1 MPSLSGKG
9 SGGKQVSSALSSLSL
24 GAGYG
29 SPSGTQSRFGPG
41 VGRASVDVSKPETF
55 GQSLEG
61 LGKGILGVVGSIP
74 LVGGIAKGALE
85 LGGGAIGGVGSAIGS
100 FRPVETG
107 PSVGDV
113 VSGIPGAA
121 LDVISAPS
129 KFVQKDLIAKDTARK
144 LKEGNLNDGFS
155 NASEYYNVPGIK
167 QLLNNNA
174 TQDEI
179 AEFIYNEGLTFG
191 AKPDI
196 ARDLVLGLVTDPLT
210 WVPFGAIASGAARA
224 GALTKAVRVGEV
236 LAAPDAKF
244 WQVWQPVGAVYNAI
258 TGMTSGSAR
267 AVSSVLAGKAAGV
280 FELAYKA
287 SNAKRYVGALSRV
300 AGGDAD
306 QVVSEASR
314 LTSYTASRFAKAGA
328 ARLVAEESALAV
340 RGSSQS
346 LVVSMS
352 EELKTLK
359 PRLTSTN
366 EEQIANEAIKI
377 LNKPIA
383 DGDDGLVNT
392 LKAMGF
398 KDKEVEELVIKVI
411 KSTGEEDLIAIS
423 NEYQKNFQRSA
434 VLVKSP
440 KEAESLLATRA
451 RTQGRAVTTAGVREA
466 IASKRELTA
475 FTNPNNIDAARQ
487 YVVSNLRYGL
497 SLSAEQGGR
506 LFDDIIAPAIRAG
519 QVDDAL
525 DFLDLTRM
533 SSFGRLAEGI
543 ATIRQTFKG
552 GPGQRLTLISARSL
566 TQGRADELRV
576 AIKAAKGNPAAIQKI
591 VGDAANQY
599 SDLYEAFGGK
609 NLARLN
615 ADELAEDFAK
625 YLDESKPS
633 FVRGITEEDVLELTP
648 QALKYQDEARA
659 AGYELGIAPK
669 DGVIEKVMT
678 LTDKIGREYQAK
690 TFSPFADLVDD
701 VFVDPTSLGQATLTY
716 KRNAVQSALNY
727 TFRRRYGAII
737 AEKVRD
743 RWITESNGIGM
754 TTREANETLRVIR
767 NLADEQQILPRG
779 LALEQALGANSSL
792 AKAINAS
799 LSKEA
804 ILRISERT
812 GVPANDVW
820 KTVFMNIF
828 KAYNGDLSDLGLLPK
843 FTSWV
848 KMNLPGIAIVSD
860 NAFPRFRFGV
870 ANPAFRTGQ
879 ENIEPVFFRFT
890 TGSRVMEERVAGL
903 TKNSIR
909 TRAILGEFAD
919 HAQVGDAQTA
929 FMQAGNQA
937 AIRIA
942 NKEPM
947 VMEALGKLAKGQ
959 VGVKDVGLAINR
971 SRLAVD
977 NRKLRALEAII
988 SKGMARRFYGVLND
1002 ESPQV
1007 IASVSKF
1014 LGTSDPEKIAYYI
1027 GLDFISRTDPIALRE
1042 LIKVGEKLGLE
1053 KLAPIPLKTA
1063 EERMLYQNVV
1073 EAARTAAAREGERAR
1088 RAIYFDPNRPWWERS
1103 LNHPFLGIY
1112 PLSYMVG
1119 KVIPEFVRLMI
1130 KTPFPGKLGGDRLFL
1145 GLQALDNVSDA
1156 VIAAEKYDPEFRT
1169 WIEDNP
1175 EAWMLLTWLVP
1186 YTPDNIGFGFS
1197 STVRKNVIGQGL
1209 KGEGLDVANIP
1220 QAAFEQFIGAS
1231 LPGVWRMGFNAA
1243 EDIAK
1248 DVPDLTEG
1256 APDVLEVLQGKN

>member
-29 SPSGTQSRFGPG
+29 SSSGRQSRFGPG
-41 VGRASVDVSKPETF
+41 VGRASVNVSEPETF

-224 GALTKAVRVGEV
+224 GALTKAVRAGEV

-1175 EAWMLLTWLVP
+1175 EAWLLLTWLIP

-1197 STVRKNVIGQGL
+1197 STVRRNVIGQGL
-1209 KGEGLDVANIP
+1209 KGEALDVANIP
-1220 QAAFEQFIGAS
+1220 QAAFEQFAGAS
-1231 LPGVWRMGFNAA
+1231 LPGVWRMGFNAFD
-1243 EDIAK
+1243 DIIK
-1248 DVPDLTEG
+1248 DAPDLTEG
-1256 APDVLEVLQGKN
+1256 AADALEVLQTKN

>member
-1 MPSLSGKG
+1 MPSIFGKG
-9 SGGKQVSSALSSLSL
+9 SGGQQVSSILSDVSFGVGKSA
-24 GAGYG
+24 AGG
-29 SPSGTQSRFGPG
+29 SQSRFGPG
-41 VGRASVDVSKPETF
+41 IGRASVNVSEPETF

-61 LGKGILGVVGSIP
+61 LGKGILGLVGSIP
-74 LVGGIAKGALE
+74 LVGGVAKGALE

-100 FRPVETG
+100 FKPVETG

-121 LDVISAPS
+121 LEVISAPS

-144 LKEGNLNDGFS
+144 LMEGNLKDGFG
-155 NASEYYNVPGIK
+155 NAAEYYNVPGIK

-179 AEFIYNEGLTFG
+179 AEFIYKEGLTFG
-191 AKPDI
+191 SKPDI

-224 GALTKAVRVGEV
+224 GALSKAVRAGEV

-267 AVSSVLAGKAAGV
+267 AVSTFLAGKAPGV

-287 SNAKRYVGALSRV
+287 SNAKKYVGALSRV
-300 AGGDAD
+300 AGSDAD

-346 LVVSMS
+346 LVVSIS
-352 EELKTLK
+352 DDLATLK
-359 PRLTSTN
+359 PRLNAAN
-366 EEQIANEAIKI
+366 EKQVVNEAIEI

-383 DGDDGLVNT
+383 EGDDGLVNT
-392 LKAMGF
+392 LMAMGF
-398 KDKEVEELVIKVI
+398 RTREVEELVLKVLKSDGEEGLIKV
-411 KSTGEEDLIAIS
+411 A
-423 NEYQKNFQRSA
+423 NEYQSKFQRNA
-434 VLVKSP
+434 ILVKSP
-440 KEAESLLATRA
+440 KEAESLLSTRA

-475 FTNPNNIDAARQ
+475 FTNPSNIDAARQ

-506 LFDDIIAPAIRAG
+506 LFDEVIAPAIRGG

-543 ATIRQTFKG
+543 ATVRQTFKG

-566 TQGRADELRV
+566 TQGRADELRA
-576 AIKAAKGNPAAIQKI
+576 AIEAAKGNPAAIQKI

-615 ADELAEDFAK
+615 ADELAEDFSK
-625 YLDESKPS
+625 YLDENKQS
-633 FVRGITEEDVLELTP
+633 FVRGITEDDVIELTP

-659 AGYELGIAPK
+659 AGYELGIAPE
-669 DGVIEKVMT
+669 DGVIGRVMT
-678 LTDKIGREYQAK
+678 LTDKIGREYQSRA
-690 TFSPFADLVDD
+690 FSPFADLVDD

-737 AEKVRD
+737 SEKVRD
-743 RWITESNGIGM
+743 RWITESNSIGM

-767 NLADEQQILPRG
+767 QLGDEQQILPRG
-779 LALEQALGANSSL
+779 LALEQALGSNSSL

-812 GVPANDVW
+812 GVPANNVW

-828 KAYNGDLSDLGLLPK
+828 KAYNGDLSDLGLMPK

-848 KMNLPGIAIVSD
+848 KMKFPAIAIVSD
-860 NAFPRFRFGV
+860 NVR
-870 ANPAFRTGQ
+870 
-879 ENIEPVFFRFT
+879 
-890 TGSRVMEERVAGL
+890 EERIAGL
-903 TKNSIR
+903 NKNAIG
-909 TRAILGEFAD
+909 TRGIIGEFAE
-919 HAQVGDAQTA
+919 HNQVGDAQTA
-929 FMQAGNQA
+929 FMQSSNGV

-959 VGVKDVGLAINR
+959 AGVRDVGLAVKR
-971 SRLAVD
+971 SVLAVD
-977 NRKLRALEAII
+977 DRKQSALEAII
-988 SKGMARRFYGVLND
+988 SKGMARRLYGVLND

-1007 IASVSKF
+1007 IASVGKF
-1014 LGTSDPEKIAYYI
+1014 LNTSDPEKIAYYI
-1027 GLDFISRTDPIALRE
+1027 GLDFIARTDPIAMRE
-1042 LIKVGEKLGLE
+1042 LIKAGEKVGLI
-1053 KLAPIPLKTA
+1053 ALKTP

-1088 RAIYFDPNRPWWERS
+1088 RAIYFDPNRAWWERS
-1103 LNHPFLGIY
+1103 LNHPLLALY

-1119 KVIPEFVRLMI
+1119 KVIPEFVRLMV

-1145 GLQALDNVSDA
+1145 GLQALDSVSDS

-1197 STVRKNVIGQGL
+1197 STFRKYVIGEGL

-1220 QAAFEQFIGAS
+1220 QAAFEQVVGAS
-1231 LPGVWRMGFNAA
+1231 IAGTWRMGFNAA
-1243 EDIAK
+1243 DDIIK
-1248 DVPDLTEG
+1248 DTPDLTEG
-1256 APDVLEVLQGKN
+1256 APDVLEILQGKN

>member
-1 MPSLSGKG
+1 MPSIFGKG
-9 SGGKQVSSALSSLSL
+9 SGGQQVSSIL
-24 GAGYG
+24 GDVSFGVGKSAAGG
-29 SPSGTQSRFGPG
+29 SQSRFGPG
-41 VGRASVDVSKPETF
+41 VGRASVNVSKPETF

-121 LDVISAPS
+121 LEVISAPS
-129 KFVQKDLIAKDTARK
+129 KFVQKELIAKDTARK
-144 LKEGNLNDGFS
+144 LREGNLKDGFG
-155 NASEYYNVPGIK
+155 NAAEYYNIPGIK
-167 QLLNNNA
+167 QLLSNNA

-179 AEFIYNEGLTFG
+179 ADFIYNEGLTFG
-191 AKPDI
+191 AKPNI

-224 GALTKAVRVGEV
+224 GALAKSVKAGEV
-236 LAAPDAKF
+236 LTAPEAKF
-244 WQVWQPVGAVYNAI
+244 WELWQPVGAVYNAI
-258 TGMTSGSAR
+258 TGMTSGSGR
-267 AVSSVLAGKAAGV
+267 AVSTVLAGKAAGT
-280 FELAYKA
+280 FELVYKT
-287 SNAKRYVGALSRV
+287 SNAKTFVGTLSRV
-300 AGGDAD
+300 SGPDAD

-314 LTSYTASRFAKAGA
+314 FAAYTASRFAKAGA

-346 LVVSMS
+346 LVVSIS
-352 EELKTLK
+352 DDLAPLK
-359 PRLTSTN
+359 PRLNAAN
-366 EEQIANEAIKI
+366 EKQVVNEAIEI

-383 DGDDGLVNT
+383 EGDDGLVNT

-398 KDKEVEELVIKVI
+398 RTREVEELVLKVLKSDGEEGLIKV
-411 KSTGEEDLIAIS
+411 A
-423 NEYQKNFQRSA
+423 NEYQSKFQRNA
-434 VLVKSP
+434 ILVNSP
-440 KEAESLLATRA
+440 KEAENLLATRA
-451 RTQGRAVTTAGVREA
+451 RMQGRSVTNAGAREG

-506 LFDDIIAPAIRAG
+506 LFDEIIAPAIRQG
-519 QVDDAL
+519 RVDDAL

-566 TQGRADELRV
+566 TQVRADELRA
-576 AIKAAKGNPAAIQKI
+576 AIEAAKGNPAAIQKI
-591 VGDAANQY
+591 VEDAANQY
-599 SDLYEAFGGK
+599 PDLYEAFGGK
-609 NLARLN
+609 NFSRLN
-615 ADELAEDFAK
+615 ADELAEDFSK
-625 YLDESKPS
+625 YLDENKQS

-659 AGYELGIAPK
+659 AGYELGIAPE
-669 DGVIEKVMT
+669 DGVIGKVMT
-678 LTDKIGREYQAK
+678 LTDKIGREYQSRA
-690 TFSPFADLVDD
+690 FSPFADLVDD

-767 NLADEQQILPRG
+767 QLGDEQQILPRG

-812 GVPANDVW
+812 GVPAKDVW

-848 KMNLPGIAIVSD
+848 KMKLPSIAIASD
-860 NAFPRFRFGV
+860 NLFPRFRFGV
-870 ANPAFRTGQ
+870 GAPQFRYGQ
-879 ENIEPVFFRFT
+879 ENIEPNFFRFT
-890 TGSRVMEERVAGL
+890 TGAGVREERIAGL

-909 TRAILGEFAD
+909 TRAIIGEFAD
-919 HAQVGDAQTA
+919 HNQVGDAQTA

-959 VGVKDVGLAINR
+959 AGVKDVGLAVKR
-971 SRLAVD
+971 SVLAVD
-977 NRKLRALEAII
+977 DRKQRGLEAII

-1002 ESPQV
+1002 ESPKV
-1007 IASVSKF
+1007 IASVGRF
-1014 LGTSDPEKIAYYI
+1014 LNASDPEKIGYYI
-1027 GLDFISRTDPIALRE
+1027 GLDFIARTDPIAMRE
-1042 LIKVGEKLGLE
+1042 LIKAGEKVGLI
-1053 KLAPIPLKTA
+1053 ALKTP

-1088 RAIYFDPNRPWWERS
+1088 RAIYFDPNRAWWERS
-1103 LNHPFLGIY
+1103 LNHPLLGIY

-1119 KVIPEFVRLMI
+1119 KVIPEFVRLMV

-1175 EAWMLLTWLVP
+1175 EAWLLLTWLVP

-1197 STVRKNVIGQGL
+1197 STVRRNVIGPGL
-1209 KGEGLDVANIP
+1209 KGEALDVANIP
-1220 QAAFEQFIGAS
+1220 QAAVEQVIGAS
-1231 LPGVWRMGFNAA
+1231 LPGFWRMGFNAA
-1243 EDIAK
+1243 DDIIK
-1248 DVPDLTEG
+1248 DTPDLTEG
-1256 APDVLEVLQGKN
+1256 APDVLEILQGKN

>member
-1 MPSLSGKG
+1 
-9 SGGKQVSSALSSLSL
+9 
-24 GAGYG
+24 
-29 SPSGTQSRFGPG
+29 
-41 VGRASVDVSKPETF
+41 
-55 GQSLEG
+55 
-61 LGKGILGVVGSIP
+61 
-74 LVGGIAKGALE
+74 
-85 LGGGAIGGVGSAIGS
+85 
-100 FRPVETG
+100 
-107 PSVGDV
+107 V

-196 ARDLVLGLVTDPLT
+196 ARNLVLGLVTDPLT

>member
-1 MPSLSGKG
+1 M
-9 SGGKQVSSALSSLSL
+9 
-24 GAGYG
+24 
-29 SPSGTQSRFGPG
+29 
-41 VGRASVDVSKPETF
+41 
-55 GQSLEG
+55 
-61 LGKGILGVVGSIP
+61 
-74 LVGGIAKGALE
+74 
-85 LGGGAIGGVGSAIGS
+85 
-100 FRPVETG
+100 
-107 PSVGDV
+107 

-121 LDVISAPS
+121 LEVISAPS

-144 LKEGNLNDGFS
+144 LKDGNVNDGFG
-155 NASEYYNVPGIK
+155 NAAEYYNVPGIK

-179 AEFIYNEGLTFG
+179 ADFIYNEGLTFG

-196 ARDLVLGLVTDPLT
+196 ARDLVLGLITDPLT

-224 GALTKAVRVGEV
+224 GALTKAVRAGEV

-244 WQVWQPVGAVYNAI
+244 WQLWQPVGAVYNAV

-267 AVSSVLAGKAAGV
+267 AVSTFLAGKAPGV

-287 SNAKRYVGALSRV
+287 SNAKKYVGALSRV
-300 AGGDAD
+300 AGSDAD
-306 QVVSEASR
+306 QVISEASR

-340 RGSSQS
+340 RGSSQN
-346 LVVSMS
+346 LVVSIS
-352 EELKTLK
+352 DDLSSLK
-359 PRLTSTN
+359 PRLTAAN
-366 EEQIANEAIKI
+366 EKQVVNEAIEI

-383 DGDDGLVNT
+383 EGDDGLVNT

-398 KDKEVEELVIKVI
+398 RTREVEELVLKVL
-411 KSTGEEDLIAIS
+411 KSDGEEGLIRVA
-423 NEYQKNFQRSA
+423 NEYQSKFQRNA
-434 VLVKSP
+434 ILVNSP
-440 KEAESLLATRA
+440 KEAENLLSTRA

-466 IASKRELTA
+466 ISSKRELTA
-475 FTNPNNIDAARQ
+475 FTNPSNIDTARQ

-506 LFDDIIAPAIRAG
+506 LFDEVIAPAIREG
-519 QVDDAL
+519 RVDDAL

-543 ATIRQTFKG
+543 ATVRQTFKG

-566 TQGRADELRV
+566 TQERADALRA
-576 AIKAAKGNPAAIQKI
+576 AIEAAKGNPAAIQKI

-615 ADELAEDFAK
+615 ADELAEDFSK
-625 YLDESKPS
+625 YLDENKQS

-659 AGYELGIAPK
+659 AGYELGIAPE
-669 DGVIEKVMT
+669 DGVIGKVMT
-678 LTDKIGREYQAK
+678 LTDKIGREYQTRA
-690 TFSPFADLVDD
+690 FSPFADLVDD

-737 AEKVRD
+737 SEKVRD
-743 RWITESNGIGM
+743 RWITESNGIGL

-767 NLADEQQILPRG
+767 QLADEQQILPRG
-779 LALEQALGANSSL
+779 LALEQALGADSSL

-812 GVPANDVW
+812 GVPANNVW

-828 KAYNGDLSDLGLLPK
+828 KAYNGDLSDLGLAPK

-848 KMNLPGIAIVSD
+848 KMKFPGIAIASD
-860 NAFPRFRFGV
+860 NFFPRFRFGV
-870 ANPAFRTGQ
+870 GAPQFRYGQ
-879 ENIEPVFFRFT
+879 ENIEPNFFRFT
-890 TGSRVMEERVAGL
+890 TGAGVREERIAGL
-903 TKNSIR
+903 NKNSIR
-909 TRAILGEFAD
+909 TRAIIGEFAE
-919 HAQVGDAQTA
+919 HNQVGDAQTA

-959 VGVKDVGLAINR
+959 AGVKDVGLAVKR
-971 SRLAVD
+971 SVLAVD
-977 NRKLRALEAII
+977 DRKQRGLEAII

-1002 ESPQV
+1002 ETPQV
-1007 IASVSKF
+1007 IASVGKF
-1014 LGTSDPEKIAYYI
+1014 LGTSDPEKIGYYI
-1027 GLDFISRTDPIALRE
+1027 GLEFISRTDPIAMRE
-1042 LIKVGEKLGLE
+1042 LIKAGEKVGM
-1053 KLAPIPLKTA
+1053 LALKTP

-1073 EAARTAAAREGERAR
+1073 EAARTAAAKEGERAR
-1088 RAIYFDPNRPWWERS
+1088 RAIYFDPNRAWWERS
-1103 LNHPFLGIY
+1103 LNHPLLALY

-1119 KVIPEFVRLMI
+1119 KVIPEFVRLMV

-1145 GLQALDNVSDA
+1145 GLQALDNVSDSI
-1156 VIAAEKYDPEFRT
+1156 IAAEKYDPDFRT

-1175 EAWMLLTWLVP
+1175 EAWLLLQWLVP

-1197 STVRKNVIGQGL
+1197 STVRKYVIGEGL
-1209 KGEGLDVANIP
+1209 QGEGLDVANIP
-1220 QAAFEQFIGAS
+1220 QAALEQVVGAS
-1231 LPGVWRMGFNAA
+1231 IAGTWRMGFNAA
-1243 EDIAK
+1243 DDIIK
-1248 DVPDLTEG
+1248 DTPDLTEG
-1256 APDVLEVLQGKN
+1256 APNVLDLIQGKN

>member
-1 MPSLSGKG
+1 L
-9 SGGKQVSSALSSLSL
+9 AL
-24 GAGYG
+24 G
-29 SPSGTQSRFGPG
+29 
-41 VGRASVDVSKPETF
+41 KPETF

-196 ARDLVLGLVTDPLT
+196 ARNLVLGLVTDPLT

>member
-1 MPSLSGKG
+1 MPSIFGKG
-9 SGGKQVSSALSSLSL
+9 SGGQQVSSILSDVSFGVGKSA
-24 GAGYG
+24 AGG
-29 SPSGTQSRFGPG
+29 SQSRFGPG
-41 VGRASVDVSKPETF
+41 IGRASVNVSEPETF

-61 LGKGILGVVGSIP
+61 LGKGILGLVGSIP
-74 LVGGIAKGALE
+74 LVGGVAKGALE

-100 FRPVETG
+100 FKPVETG

-121 LDVISAPS
+121 LEVISAPS

-144 LKEGNLNDGFS
+144 LMEGNLKDGFG
-155 NASEYYNVPGIK
+155 NAAEYYNVPGIK

-179 AEFIYNEGLTFG
+179 AEFIYKEGLTFG
-191 AKPDI
+191 SKPDI

-224 GALTKAVRVGEV
+224 GALSKAVRAGEV

-267 AVSSVLAGKAAGV
+267 AVSTFLAGKAPGV

-287 SNAKRYVGALSRV
+287 SNAKKYVGALSRV
-300 AGGDAD
+300 AGSDAD

-346 LVVSMS
+346 LVVSIS
-352 EELKTLK
+352 DDLATLK
-359 PRLTSTN
+359 PRLNAAN
-366 EEQIANEAIKI
+366 EKQVVNEAIEI

-383 DGDDGLVNT
+383 EGDDGLVNT
-392 LKAMGF
+392 LMAMGF
-398 KDKEVEELVIKVI
+398 RTREVEELVLKVLKSDGEEGLIKV
-411 KSTGEEDLIAIS
+411 A
-423 NEYQKNFQRSA
+423 NEYQSKFQRNA
-434 VLVKSP
+434 ILVKSP
-440 KEAESLLATRA
+440 KEAESLLSTRA

-475 FTNPNNIDAARQ
+475 FTNPSNIDAARQ

-506 LFDDIIAPAIRAG
+506 LFDEVIAPAIRGG

-543 ATIRQTFKG
+543 ATVRQTFKG

-566 TQGRADELRV
+566 TQGRADELRA
-576 AIKAAKGNPAAIQKI
+576 AIEAAKGNPAAIQKI

-615 ADELAEDFAK
+615 ADELAEDFSK
-625 YLDESKPS
+625 YLDENKQS
-633 FVRGITEEDVLELTP
+633 FVRGITEDDVIELTP

-659 AGYELGIAPK
+659 AGYELGIAPE
-669 DGVIEKVMT
+669 DGVIGRVMT
-678 LTDKIGREYQAK
+678 LTDKIGREYQSRA
-690 TFSPFADLVDD
+690 FSPFADLVDD

-737 AEKVRD
+737 SEKVRD
-743 RWITESNGIGM
+743 RWITESNSIGM

-767 NLADEQQILPRG
+767 QLGDEQQILPRG
-779 LALEQALGANSSL
+779 LALEQALGSNSSL

-812 GVPANDVW
+812 GVPANNVW

-828 KAYNGDLSDLGLLPK
+828 KAYNGDLSDLGLMPK

-848 KMNLPGIAIVSD
+848 KMKFPAIAIVSD
-860 NAFPRFRFGV
+860 NFFPRFRFGV
-870 ANPAFRTGQ
+870 GAPQFRYGQ
-879 ENIEPVFFRFT
+879 ENIEPTFFRFT
-890 TGSRVMEERVAGL
+890 TGAGVREERIAGL
-903 TKNSIR
+903 NKNAIG
-909 TRAILGEFAD
+909 TRGIIGEFAE
-919 HAQVGDAQTA
+919 HNQVGDAQTA
-929 FMQAGNQA
+929 FMQSSNGV

-959 VGVKDVGLAINR
+959 AGVRDVGLAVKR
-971 SRLAVD
+971 SVLAVD
-977 NRKLRALEAII
+977 DRKQSALEAII
-988 SKGMARRFYGVLND
+988 SKGMARRLYGVLND

-1007 IASVSKF
+1007 IASVGKF
-1014 LGTSDPEKIAYYI
+1014 LNTSDPEKIAYYI
-1027 GLDFISRTDPIALRE
+1027 GLDFIARTDPIAMRE
-1042 LIKVGEKLGLE
+1042 LIKAGEKVGLI
-1053 KLAPIPLKTA
+1053 ALKTP

-1088 RAIYFDPNRPWWERS
+1088 RAIYFDPNRAWWERS
-1103 LNHPFLGIY
+1103 LNHPLLALY

-1119 KVIPEFVRLMI
+1119 KVIPEFVRLMV

-1145 GLQALDNVSDA
+1145 GLQALDSVSDS
-1156 VIAAEKYDPEFRT
+1156 VIAAEKYDSEFRT

-1197 STVRKNVIGQGL
+1197 STFRKYVIGEGL

-1220 QAAFEQFIGAS
+1220 QAAFEQVVGAS
-1231 LPGVWRMGFNAA
+1231 IAGTWRMGFNAA
-1243 EDIAK
+1243 DDIIK
-1248 DVPDLTEG
+1248 DTPDLTEG
-1256 APDVLEVLQGKN
+1256 APDVLEILQGKN

>member
-1 MPSLSGKG
+1 MS
-9 SGGKQVSSALSSLSL
+9 
-24 GAGYG
+24 
-29 SPSGTQSRFGPG
+29 
-41 VGRASVDVSKPETF
+41 
-55 GQSLEG
+55 
-61 LGKGILGVVGSIP
+61 
-74 LVGGIAKGALE
+74 
-85 LGGGAIGGVGSAIGS
+85 
-100 FRPVETG
+100 
-107 PSVGDV
+107 
-113 VSGIPGAA
+113 
-121 LDVISAPS
+121 
-129 KFVQKDLIAKDTARK
+129 
-144 LKEGNLNDGFS
+144 
-155 NASEYYNVPGIK
+155 
-167 QLLNNNA
+167 
-174 TQDEI
+174 
-179 AEFIYNEGLTFG
+179 
-191 AKPDI
+191 
-196 ARDLVLGLVTDPLT
+196 
-210 WVPFGAIASGAARA
+210 
-224 GALTKAVRVGEV
+224 
-236 LAAPDAKF
+236 
-244 WQVWQPVGAVYNAI
+244 
-258 TGMTSGSAR
+258 SGSAR
-267 AVSSVLAGKAAGV
+267 AVSTFLAGKAPGV

-287 SNAKRYVGALSRV
+287 SNAKKYVGALSRV
-300 AGGDAD
+300 AGSDAN

-346 LVVSMS
+346 LVVSIS
-352 EELKTLK
+352 DDLATLK
-359 PRLTSTN
+359 PRLNAAN
-366 EEQIANEAIKI
+366 EKQVVNEAIEI

-383 DGDDGLVNT
+383 EGDDGLVNT

-398 KDKEVEELVIKVI
+398 RTREVEELVLKVLKSDGEEGLIKV
-411 KSTGEEDLIAIS
+411 A
-423 NEYQKNFQRSA
+423 NEYQSKFQRNA
-434 VLVKSP
+434 ILVKSP
-440 KEAESLLATRA
+440 KEAESLLSTRA

-475 FTNPNNIDAARQ
+475 FANPSNIDAARQ

-506 LFDDIIAPAIRAG
+506 LFDEVIAPAIRGG

-543 ATIRQTFKG
+543 ATVRQTFKG

-566 TQGRADELRV
+566 TQGRADELRA
-576 AIKAAKGNPAAIQKI
+576 AIEAAKGNPAAIQKI

-615 ADELAEDFAK
+615 ADELAEDFSK
-625 YLDESKPS
+625 YLDENKQS
-633 FVRGITEEDVLELTP
+633 FVRGITEDDVLELTP

-659 AGYELGIAPK
+659 AGYELGIAPE
-669 DGVIEKVMT
+669 DGVIGKVMT
-678 LTDKIGREYQAK
+678 LTDKIGREYQSRA
-690 TFSPFADLVDD
+690 FSPFADLVDD

-737 AEKVRD
+737 SEKVRD
-743 RWITESNGIGM
+743 RWITESNSIGM

-767 NLADEQQILPRG
+767 QLGDEQQILPRG
-779 LALEQALGANSSL
+779 LALEQALGSNSSL

-812 GVPANDVW
+812 GVPANNVW

-828 KAYNGDLSDLGLLPK
+828 KAYNGDLSDLGLMPK

-848 KMNLPGIAIVSD
+848 KMKLPAIAIVSD
-860 NAFPRFRFGV
+860 NFFPRFRFGV
-870 ANPAFRTGQ
+870 GAPQFRYGQ
-879 ENIEPVFFRFT
+879 ENIEPTFFRFT
-890 TGSRVMEERVAGL
+890 TGAGVREERIAGL
-903 TKNSIR
+903 NKNAIG
-909 TRAILGEFAD
+909 TRGIIGEFAD
-919 HAQVGDAQTA
+919 HNQVGDAQTA
-929 FMQAGNQA
+929 FMQSSNGV

-959 VGVKDVGLAINR
+959 AGVRDVGLAVKR
-971 SRLAVD
+971 SVLAVD
-977 NRKLRALEAII
+977 DRKQSALEAII
-988 SKGMARRFYGVLND
+988 SKGMARRLYGVLND

-1007 IASVSKF
+1007 IASVGKF
-1014 LGTSDPEKIAYYI
+1014 LNTSDPEKIAYYI
-1027 GLDFISRTDPIALRE
+1027 GLDFIARTDPIAMRE
-1042 LIKVGEKLGLE
+1042 LIKAGEKVGLI
-1053 KLAPIPLKTA
+1053 ALKTP

-1088 RAIYFDPNRPWWERS
+1088 RAIYFDPNRAWWERS
-1103 LNHPFLGIY
+1103 LNHPLLALY

-1119 KVIPEFVRLMI
+1119 KVIPEFVRLMV

-1145 GLQALDNVSDA
+1145 GLQALDSVSDS

-1197 STVRKNVIGQGL
+1197 STFRKYVIGEGL

-1220 QAAFEQFIGAS
+1220 QAAFEQVVGAS
-1231 LPGVWRMGFNAA
+1231 IAGTWRMGFNAA
-1243 EDIAK
+1243 DDIIK
-1248 DVPDLTEG
+1248 DTPDLTEG
-1256 APDVLEVLQGKN
+1256 APDVLEILQGKN

>member
-1 MPSLSGKG
+1 MPSIFGKG
-9 SGGKQVSSALSSLSL
+9 SSGQQVSSILSDISFGVGKSP
-24 GAGYG
+24 AGG
-29 SPSGTQSRFGPG
+29 SQSRFGPG
-41 VGRASVDVSKPETF
+41 VGRASVSAADPETI
-55 GQSLEG
+55 GKSIEG
-61 LGKGILGVVGSIP
+61 LGQGILGVIGSIP
-74 LVGGIAKGALE
+74 LVGGVAKGALE
-85 LGGGAIGGVGSAIGS
+85 VGGGAIGAVGSAIGS
-100 FRPVETG
+100 FKPVETG

-121 LDVISAPS
+121 LEVISAPS
-129 KFVQKDLIAKDTARK
+129 KFVQKDIIAKDTARK
-144 LKEGNLNDGFS
+144 LTEGNLKDGFG
-155 NASEYYNVPGIK
+155 NAAEYYNIPGIK

-191 AKPDI
+191 AKPDV

-210 WVPFGAIASGAARA
+210 WVPFGAIGSGAARA
-224 GALTKAVRVGEV
+224 GALAKAVKAGEV

-244 WQVWQPVGAVYNAI
+244 WQVWQPVGAVYNAV

-267 AVSSVLAGKAAGV
+267 AVSTFLAGKAPGV

-287 SNAKRYVGALSRV
+287 ANAKKYVGALSRV
-300 AGGDAD
+300 AGADAD

-328 ARLVAEESALAV
+328 ARLITEESALAV
-340 RGSSQS
+340 RGSSQNLV
-346 LVVSMS
+346 LVVSDDLAS
-352 EELKTLK
+352 LK
-359 PRLTSTN
+359 PRLTA
-366 EEQIANEAIKI
+366 ANEKEVVQEAIGI
-377 LNKPIA
+377 LSKPVA
-383 DGDDGLVNT
+383 DGDDGLVNA
-392 LKAMGF
+392 LKDMGF
-398 KDKEVEELVIKVI
+398 KTRELEEFVLKVLKADGDEGLIKV
-411 KSTGEEDLIAIS
+411 A
-423 NEYQKNFQRSA
+423 NEYQNKFQRSA
-434 VLVKSP
+434 ILVNSP
-440 KEAESLLATRA
+440 KEAENLLATRA
-451 RTQGRAVTTAGVREA
+451 RNQGRAVTNAGVREA

-475 FTNPNNIDAARQ
+475 FTNPENIDTARQ

-497 SLSAEQGGR
+497 SLSAEQGGKV
-506 LFDDIIAPAIRAG
+506 FDELIAPAIREG
-519 QVDDAL
+519 RVDDAL

-552 GPGQRLTLISARSL
+552 GPGQRLTLISSRSL
-566 TQGRADELRV
+566 TQERADALKA
-576 AIKAAKGNPAAIQKI
+576 AIQAAKGNPEAVRKI
-591 VGDAANQY
+591 VSDASNQY
-599 SDLYEAFGGK
+599 GDLYEAFGGK
-609 NLARLN
+609 NLSRLD
-615 ADELAEDFAK
+615 ADELADDFSK
-625 YLDESKPS
+625 YLDENKPS
-633 FVRGITEEDVLELTP
+633 FVRGITEEDALELTP

-659 AGYELGIAPK
+659 AGYELGIAPE
-669 DGVIEKVMT
+669 DGVIGKVMT
-678 LTDKIGREYQAK
+678 LTDKIGREYQTRA
-690 TFSPFADLVDD
+690 FSPFADLVDD

-767 NLADEQQILPRG
+767 QLGDEQQILPRG

-799 LSKEA
+799 LSREA

-812 GVPANDVW
+812 GVPAKDVW

-828 KAYNGDLSDLGLLPK
+828 KAYNGDLSDLGLMPK

-848 KMNLPGIAIVSD
+848 KMKLPQIAIVSD
-860 NAFPRFRFGV
+860 NFFPRFRFGV
-870 ANPAFRTGQ
+870 GAPQFRYGQ
-879 ENIEPVFFRFT
+879 ENVEPTFFRFT
-890 TGSRVMEERVAGL
+890 TGAGVREERIAGL
-903 TKNSIR
+903 NKNDIR
-909 TRAILGEFAD
+909 TRGILGEFAE
-919 HAQVGDAQTA
+919 HNQVGDAQTA
-929 FMQAGNQA
+929 FMQSSSGV

-942 NKEPM
+942 NKEPK
-947 VMEALGKLAKGQ
+947 VMEALGALAKGQ
-959 VGVKDVGLAINR
+959 AGVKDVGLAVKR
-971 SRLAVD
+971 SVLAVD
-977 NRKLRALEAII
+977 DRKQRALEAII
-988 SKGMARRFYGVLND
+988 SKGMARRLYAVLND

-1007 IASVSKF
+1007 IASVGKF

-1027 GLDFISRTDPIALRE
+1027 GLDFIARTDPVAMRE
-1042 LIKVGEKLGLE
+1042 LIKAGEKVGLI
-1053 KLAPIPLKTA
+1053 ALKTP

-1088 RAIYFDPNRPWWERS
+1088 RAIYFDPNRAWWERS
-1103 LNHPFLGIY
+1103 LNHPLLALY

-1119 KVIPEFVRLMI
+1119 KVIPEFVRLMV

-1175 EAWMLLTWLVP
+1175 EAWMLLQWLVP

-1197 STVRKNVIGQGL
+1197 STFRKYVIGEGL

-1220 QAAFEQFIGAS
+1220 QAAFEQVVGAS
-1231 LPGVWRMGFNAA
+1231 IAGTWRMGFNAA
-1243 EDIAK
+1243 DDIIK
-1248 DVPDLTEG
+1248 DTPDLTEG
-1256 APDVLEVLQGKN
+1256 APNVLEILQGKN